1 LVANA
6 LIDRAKSKAHR
17 QKPSS
22 SLRLAGD
29 SVARIAVFNQKG
41 GVGKTTTT
49 LNLAG
54 LLVRRG
60 ADPLVIDLD
69 PQAHLTGVCG
79 VSAPKADNSLYGLYA
94 HGAALAT
101 LQCLTGNGW
110 RLVPSHLDLSKVDTQ
125 FGKGPSV
132 LYRLAQAL
140 DREAAERPV
149 LMDACPM
156 LGVLSLSS
164 VFAADGVLIPISAD
178 YLAMKGALQMERTL
192 KALEQVLKRRLPRRY
207 LITRYDA
214 RRRMAVDIERQL
226 RSRYGDEVCATR
238 IAENVSLAES
248 PASHRDVFE
257 HAPASRGAR
266 DYAELL
272 EELVAAGFLQAHR
285 PASRAPVRSVPPG
298 ARTALSA
305 GRAAPAQHQV
315 AAGLHL
321 VHSKPAGR

>member
-1 LVANA
+1 M
-6 LIDRAKSKAHR
+6 
-17 QKPSS
+17 
-22 SLRLAGD
+22 
-29 SVARIAVFNQKG
+29 ARIAVFNQKG

-54 LLVRRG
+54 LLARRL

-79 VSAPKADNSLYGLYA
+79 VAVPKADSSLYGLYA
-94 HGAALAT
+94 NGASLSS

-110 RLVPSHLDLSKVDTQ
+110 HLVPSHLDLSKVDTQ
-125 FGKGPSV
+125 FGKGPNS

-192 KALEQVLKRRLPRRY
+192 KALEQVLKRRVPRRY

-214 RRRMAVDIERQL
+214 RRRMSVEIERQL
-226 RSRYGDEVCATR
+226 RERYGEEVCATR

-257 HAPASRGAR
+257 HAPSSRGAR
-266 DYAELL
+266 DYADLL
-272 EELVAAGFLQAHR
+272 EELVSAGFLQAHVRDAR
-285 PASRAPVRSVPPG
+285 PSVRNVPAG
-298 ARTALSA
+298 ARTALDA
-305 GRAAPAQHQV
+305 GREAAVRRQV

-321 VHSKPAGR
+321 VHSGRPVR